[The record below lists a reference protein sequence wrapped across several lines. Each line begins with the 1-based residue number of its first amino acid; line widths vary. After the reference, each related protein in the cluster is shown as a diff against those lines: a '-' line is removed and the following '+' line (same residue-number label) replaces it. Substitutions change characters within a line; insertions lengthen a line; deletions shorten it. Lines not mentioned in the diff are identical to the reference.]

1 MEVVG
6 CRIQS
11 KIDLKMKP
19 AWEAIFEPILL
30 DFGGLWVPSWEENGS
45 NIDAKSDRQNDVKN
59 KGLKYIFI

>member
-1 MEVVG
+1 
-6 CRIQS
+6 
-11 KIDLKMKP
+11 MKP